1 MAVEM
6 KVAGIAIDAANHTP
20 IVVLRDLND
29 RRAIPIW
36 IGKPEASAILHAL
49 EGRKMI
55 RPMTHDLLANFI
67 DTWGVEVEK
76 IIIHGLKEQTFY
88 AVISTRKGDVKK
100 EIDAR
105 PSDAIALALRLNAP
119 IWVMEEIIS
128 EVSMSVNEE
137 ADMAEQEAFKDFL
150 DSVRPGDFTSS

>member
-6 KVAGIAIDAANHTP
+6 KVAGIAIDATHHTP

-36 IGKPEASAILHAL
+36 ITKESASAILQAL
-49 EGRKMI
+49 EGRKMA

-67 DTWGVEVEK
+67 DIWDVEVEK
-76 IIIHGLKEQTFY
+76 IVIHGIKEATFY
-88 AVISTRKGDVKK
+88 AVISTRKGELKK

-119 IWVMEEIIS
+119 IWVMEEVIS
-128 EVSMSVNEE
+128 EASMAVNKE
-137 ADMAEQEAFKDFL
+137 ADVVEQVAFKNFL
-150 DSVRPGDFTSS
+150 ESVQPSDFTSS

>member
-6 KVAGIAIDAANHTP
+6 KVAGIAIDASSHTP

-36 IGKPEASAILHAL
+36 IGKAEASAILQAL
-49 EGRKMI
+49 EGRKMV

-76 IIIHGLKEQTFY
+76 IVIHGLKEQTFY
-88 AVISTRKGDVKK
+88 AVISTCKGEIKK
-100 EIDAR
+100 DIDAR

-119 IWVMEEIIS
+119 IWAMEEVIS
-128 EVSMSVNEE
+128 EASMSVNQE
-137 ADMAEQEAFKDFL
+137 ADVAEQEAFKDFL
-150 DSVRPGDFTSS
+150 DSVRPSDFTSG

>member
-6 KVAGIAIDAANHTP
+6 KVAGIAIHAADHTP
-20 IVVLRDLND
+20 VVVLRDLND

-36 IGKPEASAILHAL
+36 IGKAEASAILHAL
-49 EGRKMI
+49 EGRKMP

-67 DTWGVEVEK
+67 ETWGVEVEK
-76 IIIHGLKEQTFY
+76 IVIHSLKDQTFY
-88 AVISTRKGDVKK
+88 AVIVTRKGDLKK

-119 IWVMEEIIS
+119 IWAMEEVIS
-128 EVSMSVNEE
+128 EVSMSVDQE
-137 ADMAEQEAFKDFL
+137 ADVAEQAAFKDFL
-150 DSVRPGDFTSS
+150 DSVSPSDFTSS